1 MDIIL
6 IILERIFSVTFIQKA
21 VTQGVPMLFGASGE
35 IITERSGNLNLGIPG
50 IMYMLSLIHILK
62 NTIKHIR
69 AIWQSSIAEM

>member
-35 IITERSGNLNLGIPG
+35 IITERSGNLNLG
-50 IMYMLSLIHILK
+50 Y
-62 NTIKHIR
+62 R
-69 AIWQSSIAEM
+69 E